1 MISKVVIIFLQY
13 AVGSCIWAVVGIIVF
28 EQNVLELLSLK
39 NEIIGF
45 TMAIVIAGI
54 FENFCDTVA
63 VRQVSPTTVNVVQ
76 CFEVIVN
83 YGLQIH
89 FEHHSFHPSDIFGI
103 FFLLIAVTGTV
114 FEHKCLKKLYSV
126 MNRNLHRW
134 I

>member
-1 MISKVVIIFLQY
+1 MLIRSIFNF
-13 AVGSCIWAVVGIIVF
+13 IVF
-28 EQNVLELLSLK
+28 
-39 NEIIGF
+39 
-45 TMAIVIAGI
+45 AGM

-89 FEHHSFHPSDIFGI
+89 FEHHSSHPSDIFGI

-114 FEHKCLKKLYSV
+114 FEHKCLKKLFQSFTK
-126 MNRNLHRW
+126 